1 MSMSDNKKVQDAVIK
16 AGGAYGAKDG
26 CFVFC
31 GIESLESLDILCT
44 ELLKHNTTQ
53 RKTLQG

>member
-16 AGGAYGAKDG
+16 AGGAYRAKDG

-31 GIESLESLDILCT
+31 GIDSLESLDILCT
-44 ELLKHNTTQ
+44 ELLKDNTANTKNPQ
-53 RKTLQG
+53 S